1 MEGRT
6 RKDHSAAD
14 SRTVYRGSTPPQE
27 RSHRSLPS
35 KYFSAESLLLLL
47 CLAASLLLLPVILPP
62 LPPPPLAHRH
72 YRPLSASAIKQT
84 VVSPPRGAREVAC
97 FGYDPFGLSKKPEDF
112 AKYKASELI
121 HAKDLEDK
129 LNPGGPFDP
138 AGLANEAALL
148 EVKETK
154 SRWLAMLA
162 MLGLFLQA
170 DSTGQRAVE
179 NPMRHPS
186 EPFGN
191 NLLAMI
197 SGTAEGASTLS
208 FHSYFFFFH
217 DFHAM

>member
-1 MEGRT
+1 MIP
-6 RKDHSAAD
+6 D
-14 SRTVYRGSTPPQE
+14 
-27 RSHRSLPS
+27 
-35 KYFSAESLLLLL
+35 FSYHVFL
-47 CLAASLLLLPVILPP
+47 
-62 LPPPPLAHRH
+62 
-72 YRPLSASAIKQT
+72 
-84 VVSPPRGAREVAC
+84 
-97 FGYDPFGLSKKPEDF
+97 
-112 AKYKASELI
+112 
-121 HAKDLEDK
+121 KDLEDK

-154 SRWLAMLA
+154 SRWLA

-197 SGTAEGASTLS
+197 SGTAEGASTLNKCS
-208 FHSYFFFFH
+208 DDGFAVNSCV
-217 DFHAM
+217 